1 LFLFFLSV
9 DLPVSFW
16 LRKQTLKSLLHFIN
30 VCKILMQNIEI
41 LYCNFVI
48 FCLIYICHISLGL
61 VSLIIFFI
69 AFFAISSSAVLKPAQ
84 AGFVLFFSTMV
95 CQPVYFS
102 LCLCTSLFLFLFVYP
117 SGKFFLFEYQSVCF
131 FSYLFVLKSVPFLT
145 IKLAYSRRVS
155 NHSYI
160 AILLFYFR
168 EGIFHY

>member
-1 LFLFFLSV
+1 
-9 DLPVSFW
+9 
-16 LRKQTLKSLLHFIN
+16 
-30 VCKILMQNIEI
+30 MQNIEI

-95 CQPVYFS
+95 CQPLYFYQFVYFS
-102 LCLCTSLFLFLFVYP
+102 LCLCTSLFLFLFVYL
-117 SGKFFLFEYQSVCF
+117 SGKFFLFVNQSVCF
-131 FSYLFVLKSVPFLT
+131 FSSLFVLKSVPFLT
-145 IKLAYSRRVS
+145 LKLAYSRRVS

-160 AILLFYFR
+160 TILLFYFR
-168 EGIFHY
+168 EWIFYY